1 VREMWPGTATKG
13 STAIQIVSL
22 PVHNFGGFFVS
33 KRQKLETSVHDFEF
47 WRDEL
52 LDRKQTRLR
61 HLGELILTDKE
72 LREIGYSPEQIKD
85 IQAML

>member
-1 VREMWPGTATKG
+1 MWPGTATKG

-22 PVHNFGGFFVS
+22 PVHNVGGFSMS
-33 KRQKLETSVHDFEF
+33 KRQKLETSVLDFEF

-52 LDRKQTRLR
+52 LDRKQTRLK

-72 LREIGYSPEQIKD
+72 LREIGYSPKQIKD

>member
-1 VREMWPGTATKG
+1 M
-13 STAIQIVSL
+13 
-22 PVHNFGGFFVS
+22 S
-33 KRQKLETSVHDFEF
+33 KRQKLETSVLDFEF

-52 LDRKQTRLR
+52 LDRKQTRLK

>member
-1 VREMWPGTATKG
+1 MWPGTATKG

-22 PVHNFGGFFVS
+22 LVCNAGGFFMS
-33 KRQKLETSVHDFEF
+33 KRQKLETSVIDFEF

-52 LDRKQTRLR
+52 VDRKQARLK
-61 HLGELILTDKE
+61 HLGELILTDRE
-72 LREIGYSPEQIKD
+72 LREIGYSPEQIRD